1 MNARLPAQIRRTA
14 ETLVDEYRGSISPG
28 RVMTVAVMAARRELM
43 NRETD
48 DQALARWEERV
59 RVRLEEGPRG
69 NSAASSADAGGKSDR
84 LSGPRRP
91 VGPKG

>member
-1 MNARLPAQIRRTA
+1 MDARLPAQIRRTA
-14 ETLVDEYRGSISPG
+14 ETLVDEYKGSISPG
-28 RVMTVAVMAARRELM
+28 RVMTVAVMTGRRQLR

-48 DQALARWEERV
+48 SRALARWEERV

-69 NSAASSADAGGKSDR
+69 NSAVPSADAGGWSDR

-91 VGPKG
+91 VGPEG